1 MNPNLKLHVSQQMS
15 LSPQLVA
22 SIRLLQLSSPDLE
35 QEVATALE
43 SNPLLEAEA
52 PEPEAISEAER
63 SFADVVGEAITQA
76 METGSESLAGEAS
89 ATSAGSEIDIDD
101 SFAVS
106 EAWSAAS
113 GDLDDDED
121 QPIRRASA
129 PSAGLRATLEAELA
143 AELED
148 LDDAAPMQRAVLTL
162 LEAIDDAGYLRATLS
177 ELCATA
183 RAAPVQVRRALMM
196 IRRLAPTGFAAR
208 DLRECL
214 LLQLEE
220 VRVGTPGK
228 TLAEQLVMDHLD
240 ALAARNREPLRQA
253 LGASP
258 ERFAAAFAL
267 IRSLNP
273 KPGLETDEREARAV
287 VPDVMISG
295 AAGAWKIE
303 LNPATLPRVRLN
315 RLYERVLNDA
325 PQGRSLK
332 DKLNEARWLLR
343 GLEMRHDTLLK
354 TTRAI
359 FERQCLFLTQGEV
372 AMKPLTLREVAVA
385 IEMHESTVSR
395 VTTNKYIATPW
406 GVFELKHF
414 FSVSLNAGEAE
425 ASGVAVRAMIRQLI
439 DAENPAKPLCD
450 GAISAIL
457 LRKGVRVARR
467 TVAKYREGMRIA
479 SAPERKVS
487 PELAVAV

>member
-1 MNPNLKLHVSQQMS
+1 MNNPNLKLHVSQSMS

-22 SIRLLQLSSPDLE
+22 SIRLLQLSSPELE

-52 PEPEAISEAER
+52 PEPPAASEAEQ
-63 SFADVVGEAITQA
+63 SFAGLVGDHV
-76 METGSESLAGEAS
+76 SLAVEGQAAEATAP
-89 ATSAGSEIDIDD
+89 ATKDGAEIDIDD
-101 SFAVS
+101 SFAMS
-106 EAWSAAS
+106 EAWSATS
-113 GDLDDDED
+113 GDSDED
-121 QPIRRASA
+121 EDHPMRRAAA
-129 PSAGLRATLEAELA
+129 PAAGLRATLEAQLA
-143 AELED
+143 AEI
-148 LDDAAPMQRAVLTL
+148 DDAELQRAVLAI
-162 LEAIDDAGYLRATLS
+162 LEAIDDAGYLRATLQT
-177 ELCATA
+177 LMAAAQTDAATL
-183 RAAPVQVRRALMM
+183 RRALAL

-214 LLQLEE
+214 LLQLDE
-220 VRVGTPGK
+220 VRAGTPGK
-228 TLAEQLVMDHLD
+228 TLAEQLVMDHLTE
-240 ALAARNREPLRQA
+240 LGARNREPLRQQ

-258 ERFAAAFAL
+258 ERFAAALAL
-267 IRSLNP
+267 IRTLNP
-273 KPGLETDEREARAV
+273 KPGLEPDDGEARAV
-287 VPDVMISG
+287 VPDVLVTG
-295 AAGAWKIE
+295 APGAWKIE
-303 LNPATLPRVRLN
+303 LNPSTLPRVRLN
-315 RLYERVLNDA
+315 RLYEQALNSGS
-325 PQGRSLK
+325 QGRALK

-343 GLEMRHDTLLK
+343 GLEMRHDTLLR

-359 FERQCLFLTQGEV
+359 FERQSAFLTQGEV
-372 AMKPLTLREVAVA
+372 AMKPLTLREIAVA
-385 IEMHESTVSR
+385 IEMHESTISR
-395 VTTNKYIATPW
+395 VTTSKYVATPW
-406 GVFELKHF
+406 GTFELKHF

-467 TVAKYREGMRIA
+467 TVAKYREGMKIA